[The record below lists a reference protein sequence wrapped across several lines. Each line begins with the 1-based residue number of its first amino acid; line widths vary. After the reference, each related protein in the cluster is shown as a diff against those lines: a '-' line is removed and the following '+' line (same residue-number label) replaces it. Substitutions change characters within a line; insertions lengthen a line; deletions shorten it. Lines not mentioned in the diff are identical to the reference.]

1 MSRRFLFML
10 VAVAVVALLL
20 PIVAQAMTYDQAVDK
35 LVADGYPQKVE
46 NAIVGM
52 GTSSL
57 GFRWAGSPADNQS
70 AYYIAHQLKRMGLSG
85 VALERVPLDV
95 WSFRGASVQV
105 NGKKYVASGFAGARG
120 TFMPVTR
127 NVVYVGTGTVD
138 EFDAAGSV
146 RGKIVLVDF
155 DGYDWWLNFPQMLA
169 GRRGAAAVIFTHAPS
184 DFDPAGEYF
193 SAPDA
198 LGSFDAETDYS
209 APPAVYIS
217 RADGAEL
224 RTACEAGPVRATV
237 QAKIHVRLQRDGGFG
252 YNVIGS
258 IPGRDH
264 SRHGCDKEQL
274 VVVSAHHDAHFRGAE
289 DDTSGVV
296 TALTMA
302 KAMKMSHAR
311 PEKTVVFLLVTGEE
325 FGTTDSWYD
334 WLIGSYR
341 AVTGKHRDWVGR
353 VAADINLEWQGAAG
367 APLQVRLNPE
377 MAPWVQGLLDAHPEL
392 LPNGVDNGGLV
403 RPNVWTWNDQWTFTA
418 AGVPSVYFVTK
429 DATYRGAWY
438 HTQYDTTDLIDWSY
452 LAKNAKL
459 YGLLQQGLDKGVL
472 PYDFR
477 ARATQFADNY
487 DAGALTAAGATPA
500 AVDQLGT
507 SLAAFAAASD
517 AWAAGSGEVSG
528 SATDR
533 VNRKLMKAE
542 KVLNGSLT
550 GLDQW
555 DSTVYPH
562 VQVLD
567 DVSDLNGAIAG
578 LDADPV
584 DADGAQASVSNVGP
598 MYYGLYFGE
607 QVYERQLQRQRSDYY
622 RVNWGGLGHLEQ
634 YPNVYAAW
642 AAIGAGD
649 LAGARS
655 SIVEMRDG
663 LLVDLNASLIAEA
676 AALDAA
682 TAILEEVT
690 P

>member
-1 MSRRFLFML
+1 
-10 VAVAVVALLL
+10 
-20 PIVAQAMTYDQAVDK
+20 
-35 LVADGYPQKVE
+35 
-46 NAIVGM
+46 
-52 GTSSL
+52 
-57 GFRWAGSPADNQS
+57 
-70 AYYIAHQLKRMGLSG
+70 MGLSD
-85 VALERVPLDV
+85 VAMERVPLDV
-95 WSFRGASVQV
+95 WSFRGASVQA
-105 NGKKYVASGFAGARG
+105 NGKKYTASGFAGARG

-127 NVVYVGTGTVD
+127 KVVYVGTGTID

-169 GRRGAAAVIFTHAPS
+169 GHRGAAAVIFTHAPY

-209 APPAVYIS
+209 APPRCTS
-217 RADGAEL
+217 RARMGPSS
-224 RTACEAGPVRATV
+224 RTAAEAGPVKATV
-237 QAKIHVRLQRDGGFG
+237 QAKIQVRLQRDGGFG
-252 YNVIGS
+252 YNVIGA
-258 IPGRDH
+258 IPGR
-264 SRHGCDKEQL
+264 SQARQL
-274 VVVSAHHDAHFRGAE
+274 VVVSAHHDSHFRGAE
-289 DDTSGVV
+289 DDTSAVA

-325 FGTTDSWYD
+325 FGTTNSWYD

-341 AVTGKHRDWVGR
+341 AITGKHRDWVGR

-377 MAPWVQGLLDAHPEL
+377 MATWVQGLLDAHPEL

-403 RPNVWTWNDQWTFTA
+403 RRNVWTWNDQWTFTA

-438 HTQYDTTDLIDWSY
+438 HSQYDTTDLIDWSY

-459 YGLLQQGLDKGVL
+459 YGLVQRGLDGGVL

-477 ARATQFADNY
+477 ARAAQFVVNVDAD
-487 DAGALTAAGATPA
+487 ALTAAGATPA

-507 SLAAFAAASD
+507 SLAAFSAASD
-517 AWAAGSGEVSG
+517 AWAAGSGAVSG
-528 SATDR
+528 PSVAR
-533 VNRKLMKAE
+533 VNGALMRAE

-562 VQVLD
+562 VQLLD

-584 DADGAQASVSNVGP
+584 DAAG
-598 MYYGLYFGE
+598 
-607 QVYERQLQRQRSDYY
+607 RRRS
-622 RVNWGGLGHLEQ
+622 
-634 YPNVYAAW
+634 AARSR
-642 AAIGAGD
+642 GAGRRRPD
-649 LAGARS
+649 RVSLGRGARRHARAGRETGRMGQWTRTRSTSRRRLTTKRRRPWKPPRCRSGKSATPGRRWTTSTPRRHSCRRASGRPALKAWTGRGS
-655 SIVEMRDG
+655 SRSG
-663 LLVDLNASLIAEA
+663 STRPAPPTSPRAS
-676 AALDAA
+676 
-682 TAILEEVT
+682 T
-690 P
+690 